1 MLLLGLAT
9 VFLCLVSLV
18 SSALVLLIRRLA
30 GGAPLP
36 GYWRRVL
43 IIHLLLIPFYLFV
56 VVPVSLGMIAPSLV
70 GTRPDE
76 RFYAGPWIRADGSW
90 QLQRRQGSGQARLK
104 KAEDLRPVEEFRRDI
119 ESSDGL
125 QLRGYL
131 IPPLAPANGVTVL
144 LVHGLFR
151 GGLELEPIAA
161 MFRELGAEVM
171 LLELRSHGASEK
183 SSFSFGPRESLDVIA
198 AVEWLQGQGREK
210 IALFGISLGTAAVA
224 LACDRLE
231 GISALVLEAPMGEF
245 LETAHGML
253 GLGRMGIPQPFRSI
267 MLTAL
272 GWRLGIDW
280 EEVRPGDHLAALSA
294 DIPVLLIGGGLDQRM
309 PPDSVRAI
317 YASLAT
323 REDLKELWIREDSGH
338 GAVSQD
344 DPEGYR
350 RRLAQIL
357 DQIR

>member
-9 VFLCLVSLV
+9 AFLCLVSLV
-18 SSALVLLIRRLA
+18 AAALVQLIRSFSGHPPA
-30 GGAPLP
+30 T

-43 IIHLLLIPFYLFV
+43 LIHLLLIPFYLFGM
-56 VVPVSLGMIAPSLV
+56 VPITLGMIAPNLV

-90 QLQRRQGSGQARLK
+90 QLQSRQRPGAVRSGRPADARS
-104 KAEDLRPVEEFRRDI
+104 DTDFIRDI

-125 QLRGYL
+125 RLRTYL
-131 IPPLAPANGVTVL
+131 VPPIAPAKNVTVV

-171 LLELRSHGASEK
+171 LLELRSHGASEA

-198 AVEWLQGQGREK
+198 AVEWLQAQGREK
-210 IALFGISLGTAAVA
+210 IVLFGVSLGTAAVA
-224 LACDRLE
+224 LACERLR

-253 GLGRMGIPQPFRSI
+253 GLGRMGIPQPFRGI
-267 MLTAL
+267 MLAAL

-280 EEVRPGDHLAALSA
+280 DDVRPGEQLAALPE
-294 DIPVLLIGGGLDQRM
+294 DTPVLLIGGGLDQRM
-309 PPDSVRAI
+309 RPESVREI
-317 YASLAT
+317 FTSLPT
-323 REDLKELWIREDSGH
+323 REDRRELWIRADSGH
-338 GAVSQD
+338 GSVSQD
-344 DPEGYR
+344 DPEGYKQ
-350 RRLAQIL
+350 RLARIL
-357 DQIR
+357 ERIR